1 MKKTLL
7 STISVLLLTVTLS
20 NAQTFGIQDND
31 FQLVYDTGS
40 NFVSSS
46 FVLRD
51 NSDSWG
57 MVVTNGDIPNSGVQ
71 LIGDTNSNV
80 ITVYSYT
87 NGGGEPL
94 SSDLSGEKFLGTFN
108 GAISNNGQRYEVN
121 LLDINKLAI
130 DNGGTPFAI
139 DENAG
144 VWFKGGVDSEFTY
157 DNTGAITNYQVGNIY
172 NIADFRGQ
180 PTTEITIPPIPNNP
194 STPASEPVGLLVM
207 LSALGLFFGIR
218 KKS

>member
-7 STISVLLLTVTLS
+7 STISALLLTVTLS
-20 NAQTFGIQDND
+20 SAQTFGIQDNN

-57 MVVTNGDIPNSGVQ
+57 MVVTNGNIPNSGVQ
-71 LIGDTNSNV
+71 LIGDVDNNIISA
-80 ITVYSYT
+80 YSYT
-87 NGGGEPL
+87 NGNGEPL
-94 SSDLSGEKFLGTFN
+94 ASNVFSENFLGSFT
-108 GAISNNGQRYEVN
+108 GAISNNGQQYEVDLSGVN
-121 LLDINKLAI
+121 QLAI
-130 DNGGTPFAI
+130 NNGGTPFAI

-144 VWFKGGVDSEFTY
+144 VWFKGGFDTEFTY
-157 DNTGAITNYQVGNIY
+157 DNTGAITDYAIGSIY
-172 NIADFRGQ
+172 NVSDFRGQ
-180 PTTEITIPPIPNNP
+180 PTTEVIIPTPP
-194 STPASEPVGLLVM
+194 STPASEPVGLFVM